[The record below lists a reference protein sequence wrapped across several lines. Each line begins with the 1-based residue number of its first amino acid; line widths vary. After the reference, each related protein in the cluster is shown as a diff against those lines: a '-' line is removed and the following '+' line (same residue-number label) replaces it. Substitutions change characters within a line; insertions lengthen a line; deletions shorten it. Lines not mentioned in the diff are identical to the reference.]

1 MKEYI
6 KDLNLN
12 SKAVPSIENVKKIVK
27 ESIVLDF
34 KIAIDSGKAL
44 ENEDEIIN
52 NISYFN

>member
-12 SKAVPSIENVKKIVK
+12 SKAVPIIENVKKIVK

-44 ENEDEIIN
+44 ENEHEIIN
-52 NISYFN
+52 NIYYFN